1 MTELQNETLPDDRGI
16 TPVGTGDNGRT
27 AMLKRGFGA
36 LALTAFAFL
45 IIWGT
50 WKGDKPVSDSAR
62 KLMIRQ
68 AAAFEPVK
76 ETPAAPIATA
86 SIPAAP
92 IAATPTGPVPAPDQ
106 LLESARR
113 APVLAYNRP
122 MSAGHPPRDGVTGSI
137 GTDPYS
143 FGRGEPRNDLAD
155 SAR

>member
-16 TPVGTGDNGRT
+16 TPVGTGENGRT

-76 ETPAAPIATA
+76 EAPSTTA
-86 SIPAAP
+86 SIPVAP
-92 IAATPTGPVPAPDQ
+92 VAATSTAPVP
-106 LLESARR
+106 
-113 APVLAYNRP
+113 
-122 MSAGHPPRDGVTGSI
+122 
-137 GTDPYS
+137 
-143 FGRGEPRNDLAD
+143 
-155 SAR
+155 

>member
-1 MTELQNETLPDDRGI
+1 MTELQDETLPDDRGI
-16 TPVGTGDNGRT
+16 TPLGTGDNGRT

-50 WKGDKPVSDSAR
+50 WKGDKPVSESAR
-62 KLMIRQ
+62 KLTIRQ

-76 ETPAAPIATA
+76 ETPTAPITTA
-86 SIPAAP
+86 SIPVPPVAAVP
-92 IAATPTGPVPAPDQ
+92 AAPVPASDQ

-122 MSAGHPPRDGVTGSI
+122 TSSGHTARDDVTGSI
-137 GTDPYS
+137 STDPY
-143 FGRGEPRNDLAD
+143 G
-155 SAR
+155 